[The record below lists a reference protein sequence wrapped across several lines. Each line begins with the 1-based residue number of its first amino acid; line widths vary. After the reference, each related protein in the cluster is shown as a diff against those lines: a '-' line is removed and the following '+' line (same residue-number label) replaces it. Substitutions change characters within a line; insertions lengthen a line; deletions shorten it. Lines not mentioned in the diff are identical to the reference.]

1 MIKSVPGFA
10 CVYGAVM
17 LGLGGSA
24 VGAGSVDV
32 LLSRVP
38 PDANALAV
46 VYMEKLLASPLAK
59 GQGWSKS
66 LGDAY
71 GNKVFLV
78 PPGTRTAV
86 TAAMLR
92 PGDLNSVWEVSVF
105 DLDRAPDMKQL
116 ARIESG
122 MLDELAGRPA
132 VWSPINAIFVLLDPQ
147 TLGVVTPAYRQFATR
162 WVQRAES
169 TDAGSDY
176 LRRAVGGNADAQI
189 VLALDARDWN
199 SAAMV
204 RHRLEAGGVESLSSG
219 KVPIDAAAKVI
230 ASLLG
235 AVLEISISDSI
246 VGKARIEFGQPI
258 EPLAPVAR
266 DLCLEAVNRFGI
278 GLDDFEK
285 WKFTTRRMS
294 LHAEGPLSPD
304 GLARLCSF
312 LEPPTAHDPQLAAA
326 AGRSAGGDA
335 GAGDSEPS
343 AGGPGGDTAQA
354 RTAKASKAYFD
365 TVSRMLDR
373 LGKLSETSSSLGNSS
388 TWIRRDV
395 RKIANL
401 PLLDVDPD
409 LVQWGTDTSA
419 KLDEIA
425 SILAVGS
432 IDARAASESNRAYY
446 AVGAGWGYNYDPM
459 VRRGASAQM
468 RAAALA
474 EKSKAVS
481 EASKS
486 IRELKLATSQIRV
499 EMTKR
504 YGVAF

>member
-1 MIKSVPGFA
+1 MNRLFLGFV
-10 CVYGAVM
+10 CVAAWS
-17 LGLGGSA
+17 GSA
-24 VGAGSVDV
+24 GYAAGAGSLDV

-38 PDANALAV
+38 ADANALAI
-46 VYMEKLLASPLAK
+46 VYMDKLLASSLAK
-59 GQGWSKS
+59 QQGWAKS
-66 LGDAY
+66 LRDAH

-105 DLDRAPDMKQL
+105 DLGASLDMKKL

-122 MLDELAGRPA
+122 MPDELAGRPA
-132 VWSPINAIFVLLDPQ
+132 VWSPINAIFVLLEPQ

-162 WVQRAES
+162 WVQRAE
-169 TDAGSDY
+169 TPDAGSDY
-176 LRRAVGGNADAQI
+176 LRRVASGDADAQVVMAI
-189 VLALDARDWN
+189 DARDWN
-199 SAAMV
+199 SPAMV
-204 RHRLEAGGVESLSSG
+204 RHRLEAGGVESLFSG
-219 KVPIDAAAKVI
+219 KVPLDAAAKVI
-230 ASLLG
+230 ASLQG
-235 AVLEISISDSI
+235 AVLEISVTDSI
-246 VGKARIEFGQPI
+246 VGKARIEFGQSV

-266 DLCLEAVNRFGI
+266 ELCLEAINRFGI
-278 GLDDFEK
+278 GLEDFEK
-285 WKFTTRRMS
+285 WKFTAKRMS
-294 LHAEGPLSPD
+294 LQAEGPLTQD

-312 LEPPTAHDPQLAAA
+312 LEPPSAQDSPSTAA
-326 AGRSAGGDA
+326 AGGDGGGGDA
-335 GAGDSEPS
+335 KPAGESGGDSP
-343 AGGPGGDTAQA
+343 QA

-365 TVSRMLDR
+365 AVSRMLDR

-388 TWIRRDV
+388 AWIRRDV

-409 LVQWGTDTSA
+409 LVQWGADTSA

-446 AVGAGWGYNYDPM
+446 ATGAGWGYNYDPM

-481 EASKS
+481 AASKS
-486 IRELKLATSQIRV
+486 IRELKLATSQIRA

-504 YGVAF
+504 YGMEF